1 MNIRHSLHLGWV
13 GCLLVGALGDV
24 ACSSD
29 DSSTTTGPGR
39 GGATSTG
46 SGGSAATGG
55 AGGATG
61 GSGATGGIGA
71 AGGSGGAS
79 GQGGR
84 GGTSGSAG
92 SSAAGGSGGWG
103 GATGGSGG
111 AIGGSGGKGGA
122 GGTGGAAGTGGTA
135 GAAGNG
141 GNGGTAGKGGATVD
155 SGAPADSG
163 NPIDAGGTLDGS
175 TSCPGGGWAPG
186 DQTIKLQWGGVERSY
201 VVHVPPSYTGT
212 IAVPLMLVIHGAH
225 NTPALARSWSQMD
238 PVSNQN
244 GFIVMYPAG
253 LDCWNAGG
261 VLPGCTAADDDV
273 GFLKAAVSDVKSHAC
288 IDPKRVFATGI
299 SNGSMMAQHMGCQA
313 ADIFASV
320 GGVAAGGG
328 RCTPSR
334 PLSVF
339 YVHGTEDMTV
349 SFSGAQPNVTRWANV
364 NGCNGTPVETY
375 NNQGSTKCVT
385 YQGCRDG
392 VEVTFCTV
400 TGMGHCWPEDTRCGP
415 GGGPQYGVSDFKA
428 SPMMWEFFQRHP
440 LP

>member
-1 MNIRHSLHLGWV
+1 MSHRESLQLGWV
-13 GCLLVGALGDV
+13 GCLLVSALGAT

-29 DSSTTTGPGR
+29 GASTTTGSGR

-46 SGGSAATGG
+46 SGGSGTTGATGGSGATGGTGATGGSGGASGTGGQGGRGGASGSGGTGGATGGSGG

-61 GSGATGGIGA
+61 GSGG
-71 AGGSGGAS
+71 
-79 GQGGR
+79 
-84 GGTSGSAG
+84 
-92 SSAAGGSGGWG
+92 
-103 GATGGSGG
+103 TGGS
-111 AIGGSGGKGGA
+111 SGKGGT
-122 GGTGGAAGTGGTA
+122 GGTGGAGGMSGT
-135 GAAGNG
+135 AGNG
-141 GNGGTAGKGGATVD
+141 GAAGTSGGTGGKGGTTVD
-155 SGAPADSG
+155 SGAPTDSG
-163 NPIDAGGTLDGS
+163 TSIDSGGTSDGG
-175 TSCPGGGWAPG
+175 TSCGGGGWAPG

-201 VVHVPPSYTGT
+201 VVHIPPGYTGT
-212 IAVPLMLVIHGAH
+212 TAVPLMMVIHGAH

-261 VLPGCTAADDDV
+261 ILPGCTAADDDV
-273 GFLKAAVSDVKSHAC
+273 GFLKAAISDVKSHAC
-288 IDPKRVFATGI
+288 IDPKRVYATGI
-299 SNGSMMAQHMGCQA
+299 SNGSIMAQYMGCQA

-320 GGVAAGGG
+320 GGVAAGVG
-328 RCTPSR
+328 RCSPSR

-339 YVHGTEDMTV
+339 YVHGTEDTTV
-349 SFSGAQPNVTRWANV
+349 SFSGAQPNVTRWATV
-364 NGCNGTPVETY
+364 NGCNMTPVETY

-385 YQGCRDG
+385 YQGCKDG

-415 GGGPQYGVSDFKA
+415 GGGPMFKA
-428 SPMMWEFFQRHP
+428 SPMMFEFFQKHP

>member
-1 MNIRHSLHLGWV
+1 MNIRHPFQLGWV
-13 GCLLVGALGDV
+13 GCLLAGALGGL
-24 ACSSD
+24 ACSSAD
-29 DSSTTTGPGR
+29 TSTTTGSGR

-46 SGGSAATGG
+46 SS
-55 AGGATG
+55 
-61 GSGATGGIGA
+61 GSGATGG
-71 AGGSGGAS
+71 AS
-79 GQGGR
+79 GSTSGTGAT
-84 GGTSGSAG
+84 GGT
-92 SSAAGGSGGWG
+92 G

-111 AIGGSGGKGGA
+111 ASGTGGQGGRGGASGSAGSGAVGGSGGTGGSTGGSSGKGGS
-122 GGTGGAAGTGGTA
+122 GGTGGAGGSGGTA
-135 GAAGNG
+135 GAAGTA
-141 GNGGTAGKGGATVD
+141 GTGGKGGTTVD
-155 SGAPADSG
+155 SGAPTDSG
-163 NPIDAGGTLDGS
+163 TSIDSGGTGDGG
-175 TSCPGGGWAPG
+175 TSCAGGGWAPG

-201 VVHVPPSYTGT
+201 LVHIPPGYTGT
-212 IAVPLMLVIHGAH
+212 TAVPLMLVIHGAH

-261 VLPGCTAADDDV
+261 ILPGCTAADDDV
-273 GFLKAAVSDVKSHAC
+273 GFLKAAVNDVKSHAC
-288 IDPKRVFATGI
+288 IDPKRVYATGI
-299 SNGSMMAQHMGCQA
+299 SNGSIMAQYMGCQA

-320 GGVAAGGG
+320 GGVAAGVG

-349 SFSGAQPNVTRWANV
+349 SFSGAQPNVTRWATV
-364 NGCNGTPVETY
+364 NGCNATPVETY

-385 YQGCRDG
+385 YQACKDG

-415 GGGPQYGVSDFKA
+415 GGGPMYGVTDFKA
-428 SPMMWEFFQRHP
+428 SPMMFEFFQKHP